1 MKDIEK
7 IERGLF
13 VIDMVNGFVRE
24 GAMADP
30 SIEGIIP
37 EVEKLVEEFLKH
49 GDGVFFIKD
58 AHEKDC
64 AEFKRYPKHC
74 VKETSEA
81 RLVDELIPYEKYAAG
96 VYEKNSTSAIFAP
109 GLLSD
114 LEKMNN
120 LKELVGVGCCTDI
133 CVTNFLIP
141 VQNYFDENNKSV
153 CITVP
158 KNAVETYDAPFH
170 KRDEYNEMA
179 FKLMN
184 QAGVSL
190 VKRYERR
197 GK

>member
-30 SIEGIIP
+30 SIAGIIP

-64 AEFKRYPKHC
+64 AEFKRYPNHC
-74 VKETSEA
+74 IKETSEA

-109 GLLSD
+109 GL
-114 LEKMNN
+114 
-120 LKELVGVGCCTDI
+120 T
-133 CVTNFLIP
+133 
-141 VQNYFDENNKSV
+141 
-153 CITVP
+153 
-158 KNAVETYDAPFH
+158 
-170 KRDEYNEMA
+170 
-179 FKLMN
+179 
-184 QAGVSL
+184 
-190 VKRYERR
+190 
-197 GK
+197 